1 MNEGTNSD
9 SWHDIVTDSDDTEFI
24 IRRESR
30 KRKLCKTSIQRKRSR
45 RMAGI
50 YGSSGGN
57 DEMNGDGI
65 AEETDDDINNGVNYE
80 TSGEINQGARHEM
93 TGDINNEIDVD
104 AIGLDVHERNTNE
117 GENVRA
123 INTEGMNHR
132 TTADTDEE
140 DMLDHE
146 TSSSDETDEDA
157 MDEFAYTLEI
167 HKVIGENLA
176 KEGGWILKKGY
187 SSDNNESIGL
197 GNLARQR
204 HQEDQVEEFG
214 DFNDFYR
221 NVRPETEN
229 QPRITEPTP
238 VIGPQPPIPNS
249 QTDYTSTEPN
259 NYLDYTRT
267 RFSEE
272 LPEPSEFLQNPVS
285 NPENRN
291 SEEQSSGIR
300 LTPRKKRRD
309 IVKIKQSTFI
319 SIVKQLTIKKFK
331 NIEKRSQ
338 KRLYTRTELK
348 RLKRVETLKRK
359 LRKKDA
365 RIQFLEKMIQFNSKK
380 ANQFF
385 GKPVLSEGDWV

>member
-1 MNEGTNSD
+1 
-9 SWHDIVTDSDDTEFI
+9 
-24 IRRESR
+24 
-30 KRKLCKTSIQRKRSR
+30 
-45 RMAGI
+45 MAGI
-50 YGSSGGN
+50 YCSSGGN

-204 HQEDQVEEFG
+204 HQEDQVEELG